1 MTEWNSMAVYS
12 APVHDEKYSAA
23 FLVKSVMD
31 LKGIMDAYMFWCC
44 SDVFEELFILGKPF
58 HGSYGIVSNDGIPKP
73 NFWGFK
79 MLSQLFPQ
87 RLDLPVTNKD
97 VEYSVFVDGNKTQIL
112 LYAQDFDY
120 EKDVKTDIE
129 ISVNTTVHN
138 VTKQVIDDTHCNP
151 KAEWL
156 KLGKPDLFT
165 PEQVRKIKE
174 KTRLTSEPQPYVT
187 ENGMTNICLSMQTND
202 VVLLTLE

>member
-97 VEYSVFVDGNKTQIL
+97 VE
-112 LYAQDFDY
+112 
-120 EKDVKTDIE
+120 TDIE